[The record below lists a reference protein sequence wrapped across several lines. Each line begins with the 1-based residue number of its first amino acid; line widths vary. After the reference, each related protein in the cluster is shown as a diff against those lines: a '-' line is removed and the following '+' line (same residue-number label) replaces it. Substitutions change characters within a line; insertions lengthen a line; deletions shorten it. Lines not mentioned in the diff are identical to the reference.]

1 MDMRISRKIAA
12 LLAVLLILTAR
23 LTAFA
28 SPADYDKTT
37 PAVLRDDHLY
47 GESTVVVD
55 GDTGEILFSKNSR
68 IRMYPASTTKV
79 MTLLLAVE
87 SGVSFDTPVTVPP
100 EAADVPNDS
109 SLVPIY
115 KGEVTTFGDLLY
127 GLMLHSGND
136 AANAIAVLL
145 EGSIEGFVAKMNE
158 RASQLGCVG
167 THFVNA
173 HGYHNENHYST
184 AQDLALI
191 TREALKHEEIR
202 EIVATN
208 SYTMNISPRGEVP
221 LSSKTS
227 LMMPNSS
234 YYYAECIGVKTGTHS
249 RAGKCFI
256 GAAEKDGVLLI
267 TVTLNCAEDNQK
279 WVDSIRMFNYGFT
292 CYTPYTLEQMFDLTS
307 SRIATVQIS
316 NAHKDDPMAGV
327 LALDI
332 AQVSNLGYERM
343 VQTDNESAMAK
354 AMDDFV
360 SRSEISITDNL
371 AAPISTGEIIG
382 SFAYTAQNGE
392 VITASLIASRDVAVQ
407 PDPITIYDVFPFLH
421 IFDNMLVRLLII
433 VLLLLVLALI
443 LHGRAK
449 RRRIERRRRE
459 LYERRRREYQ
469 RRQREA
475 SAKSRNTSSRTTTS
489 RQTAVRTSNTRKTS
503 GSTRPTPSTRIPA
516 RTTPPPKRRSSTVVP
531 RHNRNDDDLFGNF

>member
-1 MDMRISRKIAA
+1 MRVSRRIAS
-12 LLAVLLILTAR
+12 LIAVLLVLLLSAS
-23 LTAFA
+23 AFA
-28 SPADYDKTT
+28 APSDYDKST
-37 PAVLRDDHLY
+37 PAILNDDHLY

-55 GDTGEILFSKNSR
+55 GETGEVLFSKNSR
-68 IRMYPASTTKV
+68 IRMYPASTTKI
-79 MTLLLAVE
+79 MTLLLAME
-87 SGVSFDTPVTVPP
+87 SGVDFDTVVTVPP
-100 EAADVPNDS
+100 EAADVPKDS

-127 GLMLHSGND
+127 GMMIHSGND

-145 EGSIEGFVAKMNE
+145 EGSLEGFVAKMNE
-158 RASQLGCVG
+158 RATQLGCVG

-191 TREALKHEEIR
+191 TREALKYEQAR
-202 EIVATN
+202 RIVSAT
-208 SYTMNISPRGEVP
+208 SYTMNVSPRGEVP

-227 LMMPNSS
+227 LLFENSS
-234 YYYAECIGVKTGTHS
+234 YYYEECIGVKTGTHS

-267 TVTLNCAEDNQK
+267 TVTLNCSEDSQK

-327 LALDI
+327 LQLDI
-332 AQVSNLGYERM
+332 AQVSNLAYERM
-343 VQTDNESAMAK
+343 VQTDNDSALSRAL
-354 AMDDFV
+354 DDFV
-360 SRSEISITDNL
+360 SRCEINITDNL

-382 SFAYTAQNGE
+382 NFSYVAQNGE
-392 VITASLIASRDVAVQ
+392 TITASLIAGRDVAAQ
-407 PDPITIYDVFPFLH
+407 PDSITIYDVFPFLR
-421 IFDNMLVRLLII
+421 IFDNMLVRLLLI
-433 VLLLLVLALI
+433 VLLLLVAALI
-443 LHGRAK
+443 LYNRAK

-475 SAKSRNTSSRTTTS
+475 AAKGHATQSRASSGRASAARKPSSSR
-489 RQTAVRTSNTRKTS
+489 SN
-503 GSTRPTPSTRIPA
+503 PSTRIPE
-516 RTTPPPKRRSSTVVP
+516 RRVSTQRHSGTKVV
-531 RHNRNDDDLFGNF
+531 RHMKDDDLFGNF